1 MPLLLVVDDEPAVL
15 TFLANA
21 LRIRGYDHVL
31 AEDGERDLALFLKL
45 RDVTSL
51 VITDAS
57 MPRMIG
63 PRMVEEI
70 RKLDSA
76 VPIMFITG
84 FSPGFV
90 IPPEMM
96 QACASLKKPFTTA
109 AFFRLVEH
117 CLKGGTIG

>member
-1 MPLLLVVDDEPAVL
+1 MPLLLVVDDEPAVR

-21 LRIRGYDHVL
+21 LRTRGYDHVL
-31 AEDGERDLALFLKL
+31 AEDGERGLALFLKF
-45 RDVTSL
+45 RDEISL
-51 VITDAS
+51 VITDVA
-57 MPRMIG
+57 MPLMSG

-84 FSPGFV
+84 YSPGFV
-90 IPPEMM
+90 IPPEM
-96 QACASLKKPFTTA
+96 QTCASLKKPFTTA
-109 AFFRLVEH
+109 AFFGLVEH

>member
-1 MPLLLVVDDEPAVL
+1 MR
-15 TFLANA
+15 
-21 LRIRGYDHVL
+21 LRARGYHHVL
-31 AEDGERDLALFLKL
+31 AEDGERGFALFLKF
-45 RDVTSL
+45 RDEISL
-51 VITDAS
+51 VVTDVS
-57 MPRMIG
+57 MPRMSG

-117 CLKGGTIG
+117 CPKGGTIG